1 MVAGL
6 RDEPLFAFFSR
17 SFSAVSG
24 ASAASGTSDE
34 DEAGVS

>member
-6 RDEPLFAFFSR
+6 RDEPLFALFSR
-17 SFSAVSG
+17 GFSTVSVT
-24 ASAASGTSDE
+24 SAASGTPDE